1 MLRGLYTAYT
11 GMLNEQY
18 RMDIMSNNLA
28 NADTVGF
35 KKEGSTSQ
43 AYSEV
48 MAVKIKDT
56 TEDPNTPKRL
66 GNMSLGVKIGETYTD
81 FSQGSLRDTGNTYDL
96 ALSGDG
102 FFNIE
107 FTNKAGETSTKY
119 TRAGNFT
126 LTKEGYLTTKDG
138 DYVLGENGR
147 IQLSTTAGNTVIMED
162 GSIYQDDVLVTK
174 LKITEFEDT
183 NYLTHY
189 GESMWDAKEGAVAN
203 DAAVLFTESIQP
215 VQESLGLAIQI
226 TADGLAQI
234 VDEHLR
240 DVIIACIQAADET
253 TELVVVIQLIFLGVN
268 KTDMIVDIIS
278 HVAVRLDAN
287 NVAGL
292 VLGRSVDQFDEL
304 LGLAG
309 TLHAHNQSDHSKSL
323 LSFKIALWWNFATL
337 TIT

>member
-28 NADTVGF
+28 NADTVGY

-43 AYSEV
+43 SYSEV

-56 TEDPNTPKRL
+56 TENPNTPKQL

-81 FSQGSLRDTGNTYDL
+81 FSQGSFKDTGNTYDL

-119 TRAGNFT
+119 TRAGSFT
-126 LTKEGYLTTKDG
+126 VTTDGYLTTKDG

-147 IQLSTTAGNTVIMED
+147 IKLSTTAGNTVITED
-162 GSIYQDDVLVTK
+162 GSIYQDDKLVTK
-174 LKITEFEDT
+174 IKITEFEDT

-189 GESMWDAKEGAVAN
+189 GESMWDATEGAVAE
-203 DAAVLFTESIQP
+203 DATDAKVHQGYLEMSNISVVTEMVNMISIQR
-215 VQESLGLAIQI
+215 QYEANQKLITTYDESLDKSVNQI
-226 TADGLAQI
+226 
-234 VDEHLR
+234 
-240 DVIIACIQAADET
+240 
-253 TELVVVIQLIFLGVN
+253 
-268 KTDMIVDIIS
+268 
-278 HVAVRLDAN
+278 
-287 NVAGL
+287 
-292 VLGRSVDQFDEL
+292 GR
-304 LGLAG
+304 
-309 TLHAHNQSDHSKSL
+309 
-323 LSFKIALWWNFATL
+323 I
-337 TIT
+337 

>member
-126 LTKEGYLTTKDG
+126 LTKDGYLTTKDG

-203 DAAVLFTESIQP
+203 DATDFRVHQGYVEMSNISVVTEMVNMISIQR
-215 VQESLGLAIQI
+215 QYEANQKLITTYDESLDKSVNQI
-226 TADGLAQI
+226 
-234 VDEHLR
+234 
-240 DVIIACIQAADET
+240 
-253 TELVVVIQLIFLGVN
+253 
-268 KTDMIVDIIS
+268 
-278 HVAVRLDAN
+278 
-287 NVAGL
+287 
-292 VLGRSVDQFDEL
+292 GRV
-304 LGLAG
+304 
-309 TLHAHNQSDHSKSL
+309 
-323 LSFKIALWWNFATL
+323 
-337 TIT
+337 

>member
-56 TEDPNTPKRL
+56 TENPNTPKRL

-126 LTKEGYLTTKDG
+126 LTKDGYLTTKDG

-147 IQLSTTAGNTVIMED
+147 IQLSTTAGNTVITED

-203 DAAVLFTESIQP
+203 DATDFGIHQGYVEMSNISVVTEMVNMISIQR
-215 VQESLGLAIQI
+215 QYEANQKLITTYDQSL
-226 TADGLAQI
+226 DKS
-234 VDEHLR
+234 
-240 DVIIACIQAADET
+240 
-253 TELVVVIQLIFLGVN
+253 VN
-268 KTDMIVDIIS
+268 QVGKV
-278 HVAVRLDAN
+278 
-287 NVAGL
+287 
-292 VLGRSVDQFDEL
+292 
-304 LGLAG
+304 
-309 TLHAHNQSDHSKSL
+309 
-323 LSFKIALWWNFATL
+323 
-337 TIT
+337 

>member
-107 FTNKAGETSTKY
+107 FANKAGETSTKY

-203 DAAVLFTESIQP
+203 DATDFRVHQGYVEMSNISVVTEMVNMISIQR
-215 VQESLGLAIQI
+215 QYEANQKLITTYDESLDKSVNQI
-226 TADGLAQI
+226 
-234 VDEHLR
+234 
-240 DVIIACIQAADET
+240 
-253 TELVVVIQLIFLGVN
+253 
-268 KTDMIVDIIS
+268 
-278 HVAVRLDAN
+278 
-287 NVAGL
+287 
-292 VLGRSVDQFDEL
+292 GRV
-304 LGLAG
+304 
-309 TLHAHNQSDHSKSL
+309 
-323 LSFKIALWWNFATL
+323 
-337 TIT
+337 

>member
-203 DAAVLFTESIQP
+203 DATDFRVHQGYVEMSNISAVTEMVNMISIQR
-215 VQESLGLAIQI
+215 QYEANQKLITTYDESLDKSVNQI
-226 TADGLAQI
+226 
-234 VDEHLR
+234 
-240 DVIIACIQAADET
+240 
-253 TELVVVIQLIFLGVN
+253 
-268 KTDMIVDIIS
+268 
-278 HVAVRLDAN
+278 
-287 NVAGL
+287 
-292 VLGRSVDQFDEL
+292 GRV
-304 LGLAG
+304 
-309 TLHAHNQSDHSKSL
+309 
-323 LSFKIALWWNFATL
+323 
-337 TIT
+337 